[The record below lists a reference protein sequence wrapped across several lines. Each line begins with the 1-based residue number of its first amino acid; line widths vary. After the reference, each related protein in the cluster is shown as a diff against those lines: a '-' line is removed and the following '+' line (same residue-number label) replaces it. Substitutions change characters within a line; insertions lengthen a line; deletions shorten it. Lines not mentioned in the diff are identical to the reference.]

1 MKKIKAKRKFPL
13 YLVLC
18 AILATALLL
27 SILFAVTVGTV
38 PIPFGTVYETLFR
51 RLFGVGDEA
60 LASGRIY
67 DVVWLIRLPRL
78 ILAMAVGAALS
89 VSGLVMQAVVKNPI
103 ADPYVLGVSSGAY
116 VGATAAIILGV
127 GSFLGAGFTG
137 LMAFAGAFLASL
149 VVVAVASVGG
159 KASAVKLI
167 LAGTAVSAVCSAFS
181 NFIIYWSRDKNK
193 LQELVNWNMGSVA
206 GANWGDNAAVL
217 SVTLLGILF
226 FWSQYRNL
234 NLMLLGD
241 DAAITLGTNLHRWRL
256 CYLLVCALLV
266 GFSVNSAGMI
276 GFVGLVIPHVMRL
289 LFGTDHKKLVP
300 LCALA
305 GSIFLVWA
313 DVLCRV
319 VIAGAEL
326 PIGILTSMVGAP
338 CFIYLIARK
347 RYGFGGAA
355 G

>member
-1 MKKIKAKRKFPL
+1 MKKTKSKFPL
-13 YLVLC
+13 YLVVC
-18 AILATALLL
+18 IILAATLVL

-38 PIPFGTVYETLFR
+38 SIPFGTVYETVFR
-51 RLFGVGDEA
+51 RLFGIGDES
-60 LASGRIY
+60 LASGKIH

-116 VGATAAIILGV
+116 VGATAAIILGA
-127 GSFLGAGFTG
+127 GSFLGASSTG

-149 VVVAVASVGG
+149 VVVAVASIGG

-206 GANWGDNAAVL
+206 GASWGDNAAVL
-217 SVTLLGILF
+217 AVTLLGILF

-347 RYGFGGAA
+347 RYGFGGAEN
-355 G
+355 